1 MEQRRIL
8 VVDDEPQIA
17 EALQAYLEHCGYA
30 VTVADTGKK
39 ALAAAA
45 AQNIALVL
53 LDLMLPDLPGE
64 EVCAALRRTSR
75 VPVIMLTAKTAP
87 QEELAGLQ
95 LGADDYITKPFSLK
109 LVAARVEAVLRR
121 SAGDLAPLAQ
131 RNAWRSGDFTVDFEQ
146 DVFTK
151 AGRPLRLTPN
161 EKRLLAA
168 LVKVPGKVLT
178 RAELINLAF
187 DEDFDSYDRVVDTH
201 IKNLRQKIED
211 DPRHPV
217 YLLTVHGRGY
227 RFGGE

>member
-1 MEQRRIL
+1 MDPTTTSPPES
-8 VVDDEPQIA
+8 
-17 EALQAYLEHCGYA
+17 LQTTLQTARKSKRLSQLE
-30 VTVADTGKK
+30 
-39 ALAAAA
+39 L
-45 AQNIALVL
+45 
-53 LDLMLPDLPGE
+53 
-64 EVCAALRRTSR
+64 ALRMGVSQRHVSFVESGRAQPSR
-75 VPVIMLTAKTAP
+75 
-87 QEELAGLQ
+87 ELLLSWLHELQ
-95 LGADDYITKPFSLK
+95 
-109 LVAARVEAVLRR
+109 
-121 SAGDLAPLAQ
+121 APLAL
-131 RNAWRSGDFTVDFEQ
+131 RNAWRGGDFTVDFEQ

-151 AGRPLRLTPN
+151 AGHPLRLTPN

>member
-75 VPVIMLTAKTAP
+75 VPVMMLTAKTAP

-121 SAGDLAPLAQ
+121 SAGDLAPLAL
-131 RNAWRSGDFTVDFEQ
+131 RNAWRGGDFTVDFEQ